1 MEKSIIRH
9 LYHHTLKEGTD
20 IGKPSPETRAAVEA
34 LLKNVDPDT
43 PEYGQQLDELLL
55 AASAA
60 EENGFVRGFICAYQ
74 LFSECTSE

>member
-1 MEKSIIRH
+1 MENSIIRH
-9 LYHHTLKEGTD
+9 LYHYALKEGTNM
-20 IGKPSPETRAAVEA
+20 GKPSSETRAAVEA

-43 PEYGQQLDELLL
+43 PEYGQQLDGLLL

-60 EENGFVRGFICAYQ
+60 EENGFVKGFICAYK